1 MCARPGPRPAPS
13 YASSLIGRES
23 ELDLLEGLI
32 ADPDTRLITLSG
44 IAGIGKTR
52 IASHIVREMG
62 GPDSVFVSLSTVTDT
77 DLVVPEIGL
86 ELGLQGDNLADAIR
100 NRLENLS
107 GIVVLDNFE
116 QVIEAAP
123 QIADLLPDNPELTVI
138 ITSQRPLEIG
148 GERVVRMMPLQV
160 PQAELSSADVRSNPS
175 VQLLIDRATSQDPSM
190 NAAMDDES
198 TAQAVAEICRR
209 LDGIPLALELAASR
223 LAVLTP
229 EVVLAELD
237 RGQKILSST
246 RRDTPE
252 RHRTMQSAIGW
263 SVDLLAEDSRRT
275 FIWLGAFTAG
285 FDLEIIERVSLHLGN
300 DTDAIDTVS
309 ELMQLSLV
317 RRLHGGANPWY
328 AMLTSIREYCLAE
341 LDRTDERED
350 AEALVGEYTLDF
362 ASEASEHLSGH
373 EGMAWRVRI
382 EVNLPTIRSAVAW
395 SLSREE
401 PALPMLVGYRIGI
414 FFEQTGRWRES
425 AEWITEAET
434 WREKLTIED
443 YVSGLIGKMQ
453 MLSAGRDLVDAS
465 ATQSTLRDLLQE
477 YEIPELEAEF
487 LLGSSD
493 LALRKHLLTEAEADY
508 ERALFL
514 NEELGET
521 RNIARANANLG
532 HLAYLRGDFVAAE
545 ALLAAAVATFR
556 DVGDASATSSAL
568 QNLANTANL
577 QNKTEEALTHL
588 EEAIAISREND
599 LIDDL
604 LHALLSQVV
613 SLIDLQRL
621 DEAMEVATE
630 VVELGQQHDFAA
642 LVSQALYMLGGV
654 AYLKEDYPAAAGYL
668 LTALD
673 QTTVDDMPELHA
685 EIGNFLASSLAKAGR
700 YPEAIAIQAG
710 YDSFVEKTQYRIRP
724 EAGEMRGDTMKLVEQ
739 HLSDAEDHYA
749 AGRGWTTEEWV
760 NKLKQ
765 QARKLAVRSKT
776 LLIAIPEPDSLS
788 TLTTREN
795 EVVGLLID
803 GQSTQ
808 EMAHHLSVSPRTITT
823 HLGNIMG
830 KLEVSSRAELV
841 AKILQRRNQ
850 ATQA

>member
-1 MCARPGPRPAPS
+1 M
-13 YASSLIGRES
+13 
-23 ELDLLEGLI
+23 
-32 ADPDTRLITLSG
+32 
-44 IAGIGKTR
+44 
-52 IASHIVREMG
+52 
-62 GPDSVFVSLSTVTDT
+62 
-77 DLVVPEIGL
+77 
-86 ELGLQGDNLADAIR
+86 
-100 NRLENLS
+100 
-107 GIVVLDNFE
+107 
-116 QVIEAAP
+116 
-123 QIADLLPDNPELTVI
+123 
-138 ITSQRPLEIG
+138 
-148 GERVVRMMPLQV
+148 
-160 PQAELSSADVRSNPS
+160 
-175 VQLLIDRATSQDPSM
+175 QLLVDRATSQDPSLIT
-190 NAAMDDES
+190 AMEDES
-198 TAQAVAEICRR
+198 TVEAVAEICRK

-223 LAVLTP
+223 LAALTP

-252 RHRTMQSAIGW
+252 RHRTMQSAISW
-263 SVDLLAEDSRRT
+263 SVDLLTEDSRRT

-285 FDLEIIERVSLHLGN
+285 FDLDVIERISRHLGN
-300 DTDAIDTVS
+300 ETGAIDTVS

-317 RRLHGGANPWY
+317 RRVRGGADPWY
-328 AMLTSIREYCLAE
+328 AMLASIREYCLVE
-341 LDRTDERED
+341 LDQTGERDD
-350 AEALVGEYTLDF
+350 AEALVGQYILDLAGD
-362 ASEASEHLSGH
+362 ASDQLNGH
-373 EGMAWRVRI
+373 QGMVWRERL
-382 EVNLPTIRSAVAW
+382 ELNLATIRSAVAW

-414 FFEQTGRWRES
+414 FFEHTGRWRES
-425 AEWITEAET
+425 VEWITEAEA
-434 WREKLTIED
+434 WRDKLSIED
-443 YVSGLIGKMQ
+443 YVSGLVGKMQ
-453 MLSAGRDLVDAS
+453 TLSSGRDLVGATE
-465 ATQSTLRDLLQE
+465 TQSMLRALLLKHHS
-477 YEIPELEAEF
+477 PRLEAEF
-487 LLGSSD
+487 MLGSSD

-508 ERALFL
+508 KRALLL

-521 RNIARANANLG
+521 RSIARANANLG
-532 HLAYLRGDFVAAE
+532 HLAYLRGDFAAAE
-545 ALLAAAVATFR
+545 TLLAAAVATFR

-577 QNKTEEALTHL
+577 QNHTEEALSYL
-588 EEAIAISREND
+588 EESIAISREND

-630 VVELGQQHDFAA
+630 VVERGQQHDFAA

-654 AYLKEDYPAAAGYL
+654 AYLKEDFPATAGYL

-673 QTTVDDMPELHA
+673 QTTVEDMPELHA

-710 YDSFVEKTQYRIRP
+710 YDSYVEKTEYRIRP
-724 EAGEMRGDTMKLVEQ
+724 EAGTMRAETLKLVEQ
-739 HLSDAEDHYA
+739 HLGDSEDHYA
-749 AGRGWTTEEWV
+749 IGRNWTTEEWV

-776 LLIAIPEPDSLS
+776 LLITIPEPDSLS

-808 EMAHHLSVSPRTITT
+808 EMARHLSVSPRTITT

-850 ATQA
+850 AAQV